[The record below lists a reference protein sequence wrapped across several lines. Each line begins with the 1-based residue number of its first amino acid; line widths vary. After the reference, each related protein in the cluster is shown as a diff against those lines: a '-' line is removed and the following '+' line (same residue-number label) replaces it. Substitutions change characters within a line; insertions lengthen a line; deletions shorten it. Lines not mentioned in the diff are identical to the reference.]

1 MPENADD
8 EVAPVD
14 DEGLRLHYDVI
25 LVGTGLV
32 SSILASALSRVGK
45 TVLHTDGADYYGELD
60 AVWTLPYLQSQEKL
74 GVDSWLFHRKEDE
87 SPEEVPEDSSSHKK
101 RILLSPY
108 GSVHDLKIHS
118 MGSVTAKSRNL
129 SAGTEVMV
137 PSWGRCRI
145 LGWTDESHGRD
156 TTALLPEQPANAETG
171 SRLVLEKSQW
181 KLANGDCPRL
191 YMMDVD
197 KITTLAEQ
205 AAANILGA
213 KSRSFAIDV
222 TPGMIWAQGPAVL
235 GLLQSSVS
243 EYVEF
248 KSLLQLWW
256 YDSNNQTSALQ
267 AVPCSK
273 NDVFTSSL
281 LSPMEKRRLMKFLQL
296 ALDYSVAESE
306 AEHAESALEVAEG
319 APLPAAWETLNERH
333 LNQGRSL
340 ARPQNKTV
348 SASGLETLVACIKEE
363 MDYEEYLMTH
373 PKLSEKLTT
382 LVRCALSLD
391 FGGENLTVGQGMQ
404 RLGQHLQSLG
414 RFGATAFL
422 VPMYGSGELSQAF
435 CRSAAVY
442 GATYLLRRAAVGIEL
457 DEDGSAE
464 GVLLKPYTD
473 EDSEQEPS
481 KQESTKLVRCTHVV
495 APEHAVLV
503 ETPPAK
509 LQVLRRVSILCGR
522 PTGDSARHALLL
534 PPKSLANAK
543 HPYTIHGLLLDE
555 SVNVTPCAPEYGGC
569 CILHLTTVAGTGDG
583 SSLAVLEEAS
593 EVLTKEWNVTE
604 IYQLSFSYPLHQ
616 NAAPNSQRKGV
627 HILQR
632 PQPNLTVD
640 EAFDQAKNI
649 FSDICP
655 GTGFLTLSEAIDNM
669 VKERFGDRME
679 EDDEQMALSSA
690 MHLIQS
696 NTSTPAVQPLF
707 IWLGAVEEDARAT
720 RLLLPV
726 PRPVEPTPS
735 FENIDSIVE
744 RIEGHCSNPGH
755 DPRIYFAASGG
766 TSKDTLDFS
775 EIIGPVI
782 ARLRGTGMQFQAF
795 TAGTTDL
802 SFSDIGLDVLQ
813 VSLFAANPTSY
824 AEASGREEEIFQK
837 ACDFVSGASK
847 RGTAVEVGLL
857 AEYADDGLVFARS
870 LGAKEVHVFSA

>member
-1 MPENADD
+1 MAENAAD
-8 EVAPVD
+8 EVAVD
-14 DEGLRLHYDVI
+14 DEGLRLHYDVV

-32 SSILASALSRVGK
+32 SSILASALSRAGK
-45 TVLHTDGADYYGELD
+45 AVLHTDGADYYGELD

-74 GVDSWLFHRKEDE
+74 GADSWLFHRKEDE
-87 SPEEVPEDSSSHKK
+87 SHKVPEDSSCSH
-101 RILLSPY
+101 RPGIPLSPY

-118 MGSVTAKSRNL
+118 MGPVKAKSRNL
-129 SAGTEVMV
+129 NAGTKVLV

-145 LGWTDESHGRD
+145 LGWTNESPGND
-156 TTALLPEQPANAETG
+156 TATLLPEQPANAETG

-181 KLANGDCPRL
+181 ILANGECPRL
-191 YMMDVD
+191 YMTDVD
-197 KITTLAEQ
+197 NIITLAEQ
-205 AAANILGA
+205 AANTFLGA

-222 TPGMIWAQGPAVL
+222 TPGLIWAQGPAVL

-256 YDSNNQTSALQ
+256 YDSKSQTSALQ

-306 AEHAESALEVAEG
+306 VEHAKSALVVAEG

-348 SASGLETLVACIKEE
+348 SASGLETLLACIREG
-363 MDYEEYLMTH
+363 MDYEEYLTTH
-373 PKLSEKLTT
+373 PRLSEKLTT

-391 FGGENLTVGQGMQ
+391 FGSEKLTVGQGMQ

-457 DEDGSAE
+457 GEDGSAA
-464 GVLLKPYTD
+464 GVLLKPYAD
-473 EDSEQEPS
+473 EDPEQEDS
-481 KQESTKLVRCTHVV
+481 QQDSTKLVRCTHVV
-495 APEHAVLV
+495 APEHAILGGAA
-503 ETPPAK
+503 PAK

-534 PPKSLANAK
+534 PPKSLAK
-543 HPYTIHGLLLDE
+543 TMHPYTIHGLLLDE
-555 SVNVTPCAPEYGGC
+555 SVNVTPAVPEHGGC
-569 CILHLTTVAGTGDG
+569 CMLHLTTIAVTGDE
-583 SSLAVLEEAS
+583 SSLAVLEEAA
-593 EVLTKEWNVTE
+593 EVLMQEWNVTE
-604 IYQLSFSYPLHQ
+604 IHHVSFSYPLYQ
-616 NAAPNSQRKGV
+616 NAAPERKRKGV
-627 HILQR
+627 HIVKR

-640 EAFDQAKNI
+640 EAFDQAKDI

-669 VKERFGDRME
+669 VKERFGDRTE

-690 MHLIQS
+690 MHLVQS
-696 NTSTPAVQPLF
+696 NTSTRAVQPLF
-707 IWLGAVEEDARAT
+707 IWLGAAEEGSRPT

-726 PRPVEPTPS
+726 TRPVESTPS
-735 FENIDSIVE
+735 FQNVDSVVE
-744 RIEGHCSNPGH
+744 RIEEYCRNPGH

-766 TSKDTLDFS
+766 TSKDTLDFL
-775 EIIGPVI
+775 EIIAPVI
-782 ARLRGTGMQFQAF
+782 SKLQGAGIQFQAF
-795 TAGTTDL
+795 TNGTTDL
-802 SFSDIGLDVLQ
+802 PSLDIGLDVLQ
-813 VSLFAANPTSY
+813 VSLFAASAPSY
-824 AEASGREEEIFQK
+824 AEASGTEEDIFQT
-837 ACDFVSGASK
+837 ACDFISGASK

-857 AEYADDGLVFARS
+857 SEFADDGRVFARS
-870 LGAKEVHVFSA
+870 LGAKEVHVFSE